1 MRAVVGGQPVL
12 HVRQAA
18 RVQDAERGLAGLMVL
33 EGRQAGAG
41 RPGQNPF
48 DPGRVGGEALDRPVL
63 LEDMAERITPRVGQ
77 VGGAQPVE
85 EAPFQVAVLQQ
96 QVSEAAT
103 KAEAAATQAQETS
116 EQLSLYLVRT
126 ELQALRDNLER
137 AKSELQET
145 LLWESAN
152 GGENDISRER
162 KRDLNT
168 RIRETDEQIRCM
180 VNPDAVGC

>member
-1 MRAVVGGQPVL
+1 MAAITTTRVRNWAGGTVATIAVLWGTHQWVATKHLPVHLLSRA
-12 HVRQAA
+12 
-18 RVQDAERGLAGLMVL
+18 
-33 EGRQAGAG
+33 
-41 RPGQNPF
+41 
-48 DPGRVGGEALDRPVL
+48 EAQ
-63 LEDMAERITPRVGQ
+63 T
-77 VGGAQPVE
+77 
-85 EAPFQVAVLQQ
+85 LQQ

-126 ELQALRDNLER
+126 ELQALRDKLER